1 MNSPKEGP
9 VRVES
14 MEEGAYWKIMLGG
27 SKGNIIDM
35 AMMQSLTEVFQKAKE
50 TRELRAVCVEGE
62 GKHFSFGASVQEHLP
77 EQVAEMLPGF
87 HQLFRVMADSHV
99 VLMAAVRGQC
109 LGGGLELVSF
119 CHRIFATKDAML
131 GQPEIV
137 LGVFPPMASFIL
149 PERIGRANA
158 EDLCLSGRIL
168 QADEAHRMG
177 LVDEIAD
184 NPGVRALEWAKS
196 HLLRHSAV
204 SVRHGVK
211 AVRANLRARMD
222 SELNEIERIYL
233 DELMKTHDAAEGLQ
247 AFLEKRKPHWT
258 NE

>member
-1 MNSPKEGP
+1 MAIEEGP
-9 VRVES
+9 VRVEP
-14 MEEGAYWKIMLGG
+14 MEEGAYWRIILGS

-35 AMMQSLTEVFQKAKE
+35 AMMENLTDVFQKAKKA
-50 TRELRAVCVEGE
+50 RELRAVCVEGE
-62 GKHFSFGASVQEHLP
+62 GKHFSFGASVPEHLP
-77 EQVAEMLPGF
+77 EQVNRMLPGF
-87 HQLFRVMADSHV
+87 HELFRVMADSHV

-109 LGGGLELVSF
+109 LGGGLELASF
-119 CHRIFATKDAML
+119 CHRVFATKDAML

-184 NPGVRALEWAKS
+184 DPGVRALEWAKS

-211 AVRANLRARMD
+211 AIRANLRARMD

-247 AFLEKRKPHWT
+247 AFLEKRKPQWK